1 MPEYEVNLAAEV
13 RQQYDIGQITRE
25 MCNFKLECLLAAA
38 SITPSQFG
46 EAWVKQCTRPL
57 VKPERKESGEAL
69 DSMGL
74 F

>member
-1 MPEYEVNLAAEV
+1 MPKYEVNLAAEV
-13 RQQYDIGQITRE
+13 RQQYDTGQITRE
-25 MCNFKLECLLAAA
+25 MCNFKLEGLLGAA

-46 EAWVKQCTRPL
+46 EAWVKQCTQPL
-57 VKPERKESGEAL
+57 VKLERKESGEVL